1 MAPLHDLPHLFAV
14 MAVMGPGQAG
24 MGTVAASALV
34 LRLFRARHG
43 VAIGILN
50 GGDNL
55 INSLVPMAAT
65 LALAQWGWR
74 GTLVLLGGSYLVLA
88 GLIAAVLRP
97 TRVSAGPTLPET
109 VPAAR
114 AAIRLRD
121 LPWRDPR
128 LWLVC
133 LSYACLYAFLTS
145 LQLHFHAFQTDIG
158 RSQSEASHLL
168 SIQILVGAVGA
179 PLFGWLAERTSAR
192 GTLVVVVAGLALS
205 SVVLWTGESYR
216 SFASWA
222 VVHGLV
228 NSGAVALLALVLAEL
243 FGAARIGRLMGVAM
257 VFCMSATMAGNFFA
271 ASVFDRL
278 GSYRPVWQSYT
289 VLMTATVAPVTLLW
303 RMRATRSA

>member
-1 MAPLHDLPHLFAV
+1 
-14 MAVMGPGQAG
+14 
-24 MGTVAASALV
+24 
-34 LRLFRARHG
+34 
-43 VAIGILN
+43 
-50 GGDNL
+50 
-55 INSLVPMAAT
+55 
-65 LALAQWGWR
+65 
-74 GTLVLLGGSYLVLA
+74 
-88 GLIAAVLRP
+88 
-97 TRVSAGPTLPET
+97 
-109 VPAAR
+109 
-114 AAIRLRD
+114 
-121 LPWRDPR
+121 

-158 RSQSEASHLL
+158 RSQTDAAQLL

-216 SFASWA
+216 SFAAWA

-257 VFCMSATMAGNFFA
+257 VFCMTATMAGNIFA
-271 ASVFDRL
+271 AGVFDRL
-278 GSYRPVWQSYT
+278 GSYAPVWQTYT
-289 VLMTATVAPVTLLW
+289 VLMAATLVPVTLLW
-303 RMRATRSA
+303 RIESRTD